1 MITHPADEK
10 ELFVVRRHWFIFLAE
25 AISMVFA
32 AIFPLLCV
40 LILPVFGYGQL
51 LAGISSFVWYL
62 LFIAYTVWIFVLW
75 ILLFIMWTNY
85 YLDMLILTD
94 KKVIRVEQN
103 ALFSREMS
111 SFRLDRLQDITVE
124 VNGLIATI
132 LNFGTIYIQTAGEME
147 EFVMHGVAHPYD
159 VKNKIF
165 LESQRQIEE
174 WKIPPSVTPVGG

>member
-1 MITHPADEK
+1 
-10 ELFVVRRHWFIFLAE
+10 
-25 AISMVFA
+25 MVFA
-32 AIFPLLCV
+32 AVFPVFCI
-40 LILPVFGYGQL
+40 LILPVFGYGEF

-62 LFIAYTVWIFVLW
+62 LSIAYTFWLLILW

-124 VNGLIATI
+124 VNGIIATV
-132 LNFGTIYIQTAGEME
+132 LNFGTVYIETAGEKE
-147 EFVMHGVAHPYD
+147 EFVMRGVGHPYE

-174 WKIPPSVTPVGG
+174 WKAPPSVTPVGG